1 MHGWTHRSNY
11 ASLKIYRMLGSG
23 GVVFVGIVVGGSG
36 DVRAGVVGSGA
47 TGLVHSV
54 GFGFGLVLV
63 SVAGST
69 C

>member
-1 MHGWTHRSNY
+1 M
-11 ASLKIYRMLGSG
+11 
-23 GVVFVGIVVGGSG
+23 FVGIVVGGSG